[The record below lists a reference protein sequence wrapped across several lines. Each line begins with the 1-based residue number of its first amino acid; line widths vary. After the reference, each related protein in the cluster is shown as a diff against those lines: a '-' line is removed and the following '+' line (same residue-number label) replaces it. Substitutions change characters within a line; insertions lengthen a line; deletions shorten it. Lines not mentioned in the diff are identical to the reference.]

1 MQGHPGRTDV
11 LMLGFRATST
21 IAAIAA
27 AVASCANGAQLA
39 VTRLIVQRHDPLAV
53 AFLRCAIAAACLAPL
68 LRRSQCPPARDC
80 ATILALGGVVAGLCP
95 WLLTIAMQYTTA
107 SRGALVICSSPLL
120 TLPFA
125 AMVGQER
132 CTRRRVAGCC
142 CALIGVA
149 VGLSGQ
155 LVTGTPMTINRGDA
169 VVLLT
174 TVLLA
179 LFNVCAA
186 RMLTRYPAH
195 TIAPIACLGGLVV
208 LFAFTLAGGTLGGL
222 PLLAAEDWLAVLFC
236 GTVGGA
242 GVLLLWSWAIEQ
254 ASAARIAIF
263 VTAAPISAAA
273 AGVILLAENLPP
285 QLAVGTGLIL
295 VGIYFVYRAEPFAK
309 RQV

>member
-1 MQGHPGRTDV
+1 MQGHPGRTDI
-11 LMLGFRATST
+11 LTQGLRATST
-21 IAAIAA
+21 AAVAA
-27 AVASCANGAQLA
+27 TVASCANGAQLA
-39 VTRLIVQRHDPLAV
+39 VTRLIVQRHDPLAI
-53 AFLRCAIAAACLAPL
+53 AFLRCAIAAMCLAPL
-68 LRRSQCPPARDC
+68 IRKSQCPPVRDC

-107 SRGALVICSSPLL
+107 SRGALVICTSPLL
-120 TLPFA
+120 TLTFA
-125 AMVGQER
+125 ALLGQER
-132 CTRRRVAGCC
+132 CTLRRVAGCC

-155 LVTGTPMTINRGDA
+155 LVTETPMILNRGDG

-195 TIAPIACLGGLVV
+195 TIAPIACLGGFAV
-208 LFAFTLAGGTLGGL
+208 LFAFTLADGAVGAL
-222 PLLAAEDWLAVLFC
+222 PLLAVKDWLAVVFC
-236 GTVGGA
+236 GSIGGA

-263 VTAAPISAAA
+263 VTAAPVAAAA
-273 AGVILLAENLPP
+273 AGVILLAETVSP
-285 QLAVGTGLIL
+285 QLVAGTSVIL
-295 VGIYFVYRAEPFAK
+295 AGIYLVYRAEPLAEN
-309 RQV
+309 QA

>member
-1 MQGHPGRTDV
+1 
-11 LMLGFRATST
+11 MLSLRGTSAV
-21 IAAIAA
+21 AAIAA
-27 AVASCANGAQLA
+27 TVASCANGAQLA
-39 VTRLIVQRHDPLAV
+39 VTRLIVQRHDPLAI

-68 LRRSQCPPARDC
+68 LRKSQRPPAQDC

-107 SRGALVICSSPLL
+107 SRGALVICTSPLL
-120 TLPFA
+120 TLTFA
-125 AMVGQER
+125 AMLGQEK
-132 CTRRRVAGCC
+132 CTLRRVAGCC

-155 LVTGTPMTINRGDA
+155 LATGAPMTINRGDA

-195 TIAPIACLGGLVV
+195 TIAPIACFGGLVI
-208 LFAFTLAGGTLGGL
+208 LFAFTLADGALGGL
-222 PLLAAEDWLAVLFC
+222 PLLAAKDWLAVLFC

-273 AGVILLAENLPP
+273 AGVILLAETVSP
-285 QLAVGTGLIL
+285 QLTAGIGLIL
-295 VGIYFVYRAEPFAK
+295 AGIYLVYRVEPFATS
-309 RQV
+309 QV